1 MILSGVKTDDVFG
14 THSMRVVAGG
24 IDQRRKCVAG
34 EKELVHGTRWFT
46 WKVTAMPVTLKDEQE
61 RQLRAYVEQGRF
73 ASIDDAAQ
81 HLMATALAADAVGDL
96 DWTKPYLD
104 EAEAD
109 IRAGHVVP
117 LDNHLARVRQATARR
132 VPSLAA
138 KRITPHTWR
147 HYLPFRI
154 MSGSFLLI

>member
-1 MILSGVKTDDVFG
+1 
-14 THSMRVVAGG
+14 
-24 IDQRRKCVAG
+24 
-34 EKELVHGTRWFT
+34 
-46 WKVTAMPVTLKDEQE
+46 MPVTLKDEQE

-81 HLMATALAADAVGDL
+81 HLIATALAADAVGDL

-117 LDNHLARVRQATARR
+117 LDNHLARVRD
-132 VPSLAA
+132 VLA
-138 KRITPHTWR
+138 KLKT
-147 HYLPFRI
+147 
-154 MSGSFLLI
+154 G